1 MRIAI
6 AGGSGFIGSRLTDL
20 LVSQGHEVLWISRQS
35 HAASA
40 VPIVTWDEL
49 PSLEHVHAIVN
60 LTGESINQRWTVA
73 AKARIMQSRVKA
85 ATAIARWM
93 EQTQEKPSVVV
104 NASGISIYG
113 TSETETF
120 DESSPHRITDFL
132 SQVTAEWEKAA
143 DRIQGVR
150 LVKVRV
156 GVVLDRQEGAL
167 PQMMMPYR
175 LGIGGKVGSGK
186 QWLSWIHIEDMVRLI
201 AYCIEHENLVGPV
214 NASAPHP
221 VTNDQFGKA
230 VGKALHRP
238 HWFPAPGFMMR
249 VVFGELSDLLLKG
262 QKVLPAKLLQ
272 SGFVFRFP
280 TIEEAMKD
288 ITNKER

>member
-1 MRIAI
+1 M
-6 AGGSGFIGSRLTDL
+6 
-20 LVSQGHEVLWISRQS
+20 
-35 HAASA
+35 
-40 VPIVTWDEL
+40 
-49 PSLEHVHAIVN
+49 
-60 LTGESINQRWTVA
+60 
-73 AKARIMQSRVKA
+73 
-85 ATAIARWM
+85 
-93 EQTQEKPSVVV
+93 VV

-120 DESSPHRITDFL
+120 DESSPHRVMDFL

-167 PQMMMPYR
+167 PKLMMPYR